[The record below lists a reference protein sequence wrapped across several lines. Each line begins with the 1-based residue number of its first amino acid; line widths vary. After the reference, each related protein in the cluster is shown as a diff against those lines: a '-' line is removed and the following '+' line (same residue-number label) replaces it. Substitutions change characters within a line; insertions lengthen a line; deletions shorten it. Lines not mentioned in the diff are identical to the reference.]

1 MVRISQ
7 SSVLFSLSGLSA
19 CLMAWTSVFSVVAV
33 SPVSAGILVT
43 ENFDSYAVKS
53 NVNGL
58 IGGTGWSGAWSSNS
72 GYIDPA
78 GTGNALWRGSFH
90 SSNRSFNSMGTSG
103 IQIFTWK
110 ELAGGLPNGSRR
122 FQLSDGSSANIAQ
135 LQGTSFVSNGGTL
148 ATMTATG
155 EAPAIALTMN
165 YDTGMG
171 SLTTSSSFSDIVIDS
186 ISGLITA
193 NNGSPASSIL
203 NFAFDNTKAAAK
215 ITFWDSTNRIVDDIA
230 FGTGVAAATAIG
242 FTVAGGGAIPEPSSA
257 AIAMLMIGGGALR
270 RFRRSRA
277 TKA

>member
-7 SSVLFSLSGLSA
+7 SSVLFSLSGL
-19 CLMAWTSVFSVVAV
+19 LAWASVFSVVAV
-33 SPVSAGILVT
+33 SPVAAGILVT
-43 ENFDSYAVKS
+43 EDFDSYDPAS
-53 NVNGL
+53 YADGL
-58 IGGTGWSGAWSSNS
+58 NGGTGWSGPWASNS
-72 GYIDPA
+72 GTIQAA

-110 ELAGGLPNGSRR
+110 ELAGGLPNSSRR
-122 FQLSDGSSANIAQ
+122 FQLSDGAGANIAQ
-135 LQGTSFVSNGGTL
+135 LQGASFVSNGGTL

-171 SLTTSSSFSDIVIDS
+171 SLTTSSAFSDLVIDA
-186 ISGLITA
+186 ITGLITA

-203 NFAFDNTKAAAK
+203 NFAFDTTKAAAN
-215 ITFWDSTNRIVDDIA
+215 ITFWDSTNRIVDEIA
-230 FGTGVAAATAIG
+230 FGTGIDAATALG

-257 AIAMLMIGGGALR
+257 AIAILMIGGGAMR

-277 TKA
+277 TKE